1 VPYTNIIDRT
11 DAGALIPAE
20 AANEVIKAA
29 AQQSAA
35 LALCRTARMS
45 SKVYSQPVL
54 SALPVAYW
62 VPGDSGL
69 KQTSESAWAGIDLT
83 AEELAVVVP
92 CPQNVLDDASFD
104 IWAEVT
110 PGIGQA
116 FAQKIDAAV
125 FAGTDKPASWPAAII
140 PGATTAGNVGVA
152 DSTAANGGVIADLGE
167 LLDLVEADG
176 FDASGFAANRTLR
189 GLVRKA
195 RSTTGELLGEGSTSD
210 VWDLPIQYAVSG
222 SFPAGPPASLAVAGD
237 WSMAVIGVRQDMRV
251 EVFREG
257 VISDDTG
264 KVILNLMQQD
274 SAALRATGRFAFQVA
289 VPVTLTAGGTRYPFA
304 VMNAAA

>member
-1 VPYTNIIDRT
+1 MPYTNIIDRT

-29 AQQSAA
+29 VQQSAA
-35 LALCRTARMS
+35 LALCRKARMS
-45 SKVYSQPVL
+45 SKVYTQPVL

-69 KQTSESAWAGIDLT
+69 KQTSESAWAGVDLT

-92 CPQNVLDDASFD
+92 CPQNVLDDSSFD

-116 FAQKIDAAV
+116 FAQKLDAAI
-125 FAGTDKPASWPAAII
+125 FAGTDKPASWPIAII
-140 PGATTAGNVGVA
+140 PGATAAGNVGVA
-152 DSTAANGGVIADLGE
+152 DSTAANGGVINDLGE

-176 FDASGFAANRTLR
+176 FDATAFAADRALR
-189 GLVRKA
+189 GRVRKA
-195 RSTTGELLGEGSTSD
+195 RSTSGELLGEGSTTN

-222 SFPAGPPASLAVAGD
+222 TFPAGPPASLAVAGD

-257 VISDDTG
+257 VVSDDTG
-264 KVILNLMQQD
+264 KVVLNLMQQD
-274 SAALRATGRFAFQVA
+274 SAALRATGRFAFQVGT
-289 VPVTLTAGGTRYPFA
+289 PVTLSAGGTRYPFA
-304 VMNAAA
+304 VMNSA